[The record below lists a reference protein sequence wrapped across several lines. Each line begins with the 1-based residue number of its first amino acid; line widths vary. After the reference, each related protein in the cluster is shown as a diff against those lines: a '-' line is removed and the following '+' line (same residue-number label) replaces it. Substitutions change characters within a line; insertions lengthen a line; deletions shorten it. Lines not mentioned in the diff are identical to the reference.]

1 MSGVTWWEQAVDQER
16 AELVMNKSARFFSWL
31 TPGALQRHLHGVG
44 ELLRSFGLLREH
56 GMRRLSDGD
65 AA

>member
-1 MSGVTWWEQAVDQER
+1 MHWEEY
-16 AELVMNKSARFFSWL
+16 
-31 TPGALQRHLHGVG
+31 LHGVG
-44 ELLRSFGLLREH
+44 ELLWSLGLLGEH